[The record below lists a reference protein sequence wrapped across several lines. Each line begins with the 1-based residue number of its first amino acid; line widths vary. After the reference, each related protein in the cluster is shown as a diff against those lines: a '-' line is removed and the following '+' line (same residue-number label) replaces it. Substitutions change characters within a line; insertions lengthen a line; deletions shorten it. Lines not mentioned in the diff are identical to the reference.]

1 MEEKWVLVE
10 KDSENDTREEDPLL
24 RYIDR
29 QNNKIDWYAS
39 MRNLAGYGESSGYSE
54 GHCKRCIDRWDSF
67 FSPELRPVTEL
78 LSADKA
84 GIFFV

>member
-1 MEEKWVLVE
+1 
-10 KDSENDTREEDPLL
+10 
-24 RYIDR
+24 
-29 QNNKIDWYAS
+29 